1 MKKTIV
7 NADVVAMY
15 KTLNLMKSRSDLIAG
30 DVNVFWANT
39 MNLKTLKEQAD
50 KISEVEQELVDS
62 FFTEENS
69 HPVTDE
75 NGNETGGRILNDD
88 VKDTIIPE
96 IQEGLQKIY
105 DKTCELDIEMI
116 PEESLKKMFKANED
130 KLSMLDMTVMY
141 EFVEKGE

>member
-15 KTLNLMKSRSDLIAG
+15 KTLNTMKSRSDIVPG
-30 DVNVFWANT
+30 DVDVFWANT
-39 MNLKTLKEQAD
+39 MNLKTLKAQAD
-50 KISEVEQELVDS
+50 KIAEFEQELINS

-69 HPVTDE
+69 HIVIDE
-75 NGNETGGRILNDD
+75 SGNETGRALNDD
-88 VKDTIIPE
+88 IKDTVVPE

-116 PEESLKKMFKANED
+116 PKESLKKMLKANED

-141 EFVEKGE
+141 NFVEGE

>member
-15 KTLNLMKSRSDLIAG
+15 NTLNTMKSRSDIVPG
-30 DVNVFWANT
+30 DVDVFWANT
-39 MNLKTLKEQAD
+39 MNLKTLKAQAD
-50 KISEVEQELVDS
+50 KIAEFEQELINS

-69 HPVTDE
+69 HVVTDE
-75 NGNETGGRILNDD
+75 SGNETGRALNDD
-88 VKDTIIPE
+88 IKDTVVPE

-116 PEESLKKMFKANED
+116 PKESLKKMLKANED

-141 EFVEKGE
+141 NFVEGE